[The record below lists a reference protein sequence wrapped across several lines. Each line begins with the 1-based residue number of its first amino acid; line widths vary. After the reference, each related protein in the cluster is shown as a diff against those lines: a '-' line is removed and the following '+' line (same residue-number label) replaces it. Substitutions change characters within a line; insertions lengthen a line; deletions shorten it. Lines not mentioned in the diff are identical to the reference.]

1 MTITDLV
8 YHRAL
13 AMLWSAGHAPS
24 RSQRVSMQCAAMRHS
39 PGPNWPLDQQLMT
52 DAACALLATFGYA
65 PDASKPYDE
74 ALPEVTIMHR
84 HSPAPGHAV
93 RIVGDGG
100 WMGVKQGEILTLSS
114 TDERGRLKI
123 GSGRHYLTEDGA
135 VSLSS
140 GGPGSIG
147 GLRTDVLGRTDETM
161 RRRFWRFHLSPE
173 ANGGVDFT
181 RPVPV
186 WTWDGDGAA
195 FDHEEE
201 IQTCR

>member
-1 MTITDLV
+1 
-8 YHRAL
+8 
-13 AMLWSAGHAPS
+13 
-24 RSQRVSMQCAAMRHS
+24 MQCAAWRH
-39 PGPNWPLDQQLMT
+39 GPSEDWLIRPQAMNE
-52 DAACALLATFGYA
+52 AASSLLRDFGYA
-65 PDASKPYDE
+65 PDPTRPFDE
-74 ALPEVTIMHR
+74 ALPEVLIMHR

-93 RIVGDGG
+93 RVVGSKG
-100 WMGVKQGEILTLSS
+100 WMGVEEGRMLTLSS

-123 GSGRHYLTEDGA
+123 GSGRHYLTEEDS

-147 GLRTDVLGRTDETM
+147 GLRTSVLGRTDETVRM
-161 RRRFWRFHLSPE
+161 PFWRFHQQRE

-195 FDHEEE
+195 FAYEGENE
-201 IQTCR
+201 QCL